1 MVVIIISFL
10 SIFLIKGHERCFWH
24 ANTAVTMLSFF
35 YMGNL
40 FKELNILEKFFKIR
54 FGYITI
60 VFVCYLII
68 CHIVYRKLGLFCNVS
83 INQYDSVLA
92 FIMLSVTGVLIY
104 LLVIKQLPRCRII
117 EYMGQ
122 NTILLYG
129 INLPLL
135 TIATTMANR
144 VFPHVLHDLIWI
156 PAICIIAISMG
167 LLLSIPINSY
177 LPIVVGLKKQK

>member
-1 MVVIIISFL
+1 M
-10 SIFLIKGHERCFWH
+10 
-24 ANTAVTMLSFF
+24 
-35 YMGNL
+35 
-40 FKELNILEKFFKIR
+40 
-54 FGYITI
+54 
-60 VFVCYLII
+60 
-68 CHIVYRKLGLFCNVS
+68 YRKFGLFCNVS

-104 LLVIKQLPRCRII
+104 LLVIKQLSRCKII

-135 TIATTMANR
+135 TIATIITNH
-144 VFPHVLHDLIWI
+144 VFPPVIHDLIWI